1 VLRPLSYRVDG
12 YGASGWEWESSLE
25 RPPHSLQRSELIS
38 ERSQCHWGDRL
49 RRRMADAV
57 EGARVSAENGK
68 EMLAPQQFLPGE
80 IDTDTCRYLP
90 KYRRF
95 VKMHPV
101 VNP

>member
-38 ERSQCHWGDRL
+38 ERSQRHWGDRL

-57 EGARVSAENGK
+57 EGARVSAENSK

-80 IDTDTCRYLP
+80 IDTDTC
-90 KYRRF
+90 
-95 VKMHPV
+95 
-101 VNP
+101 

>member
-1 VLRPLSYRVDG
+1 
-12 YGASGWEWESSLE
+12 
-25 RPPHSLQRSELIS
+25 
-38 ERSQCHWGDRL
+38 
-49 RRRMADAV
+49 MADAV